1 MQLATSQSISQ
12 FNDALKI
19 KASFSLKFN
28 KEAAIEHLSD
38 LAAAALKKGATLL
51 LNKVVGDIE
60 ATAQSVKG
68 WAIRAD
74 KTLMDVAQA
83 TANAGFAAKCHLR
96 DRYEDNLE
104 REEAVVK
111 AVTFAATKRTVKL
124 AKKTKRKALRAVAV
138 ELKTNVRP
146 TLKTRWVSPWQAHDA
161 GIRNLLEKCYR
172 QKPSQIA
179 AEVEEDAPMLSPAA
193 PALPELPTVLPR
205 DVATSV
211 PEQRQGN
218 TAPRDLSDLIAQEVK
233 RKAAVQ

>member
-1 MQLATSQSISQ
+1 MQLATSQSTSQ

-38 LAAAALKKGATLL
+38 LAAAAVKKGATLL

-74 KTLMDVAQA
+74 KILMDVAQA

-104 REEAVVK
+104 REEEVVK
-111 AVTFAATKRTVKL
+111 AVTFAAVQRTVKL
-124 AKKTKRKALRAVAV
+124 AKKAKQKALRAVAV

-146 TLKTRWVSPWQAHDA
+146 TLKTRWVSPWQKHDQ
-161 GIRNLLEKCYR
+161 GIRNLLEKCY
-172 QKPSQIA
+172 QQEPNQIT
-179 AEVEEDAPMLSPAA
+179 AEVEEDAPLLPAAA
-193 PALPELPTVLPR
+193 PALLEDLAVVSTDAAPLPER
-205 DVATSV
+205 GQESATPS
-211 PEQRQGN
+211 N
-218 TAPRDLSDLIAQEVK
+218 LSELIVQEVGK
-233 RKAAVQ
+233 TPAAK